1 MTGFLYRLRNKLLQD
16 DGIGT
21 IEVIL
26 ILVVIIALV
35 LVFKNQILA
44 LVDSMFGHISSAVD
58 EVY

>member
-1 MTGFLYRLRNKLLQD
+1 MTGFLYRLRNKFLQD